1 MINFSW
7 RKNFLVSFRSG
18 SVTRKPSTSPE
29 VLSIKSSTS
38 NKRYGHS
45 KNPNTPVPCV
55 NSKNNTMKNEKISV
69 LRKFQRK
76 TILPKNPIGEIRRML
91 KITWKSALLRA
102 NPTECLVAKIWMSS
116 INWNGVNCQ
125 SNIPARSAQKSC
137 EKSGNGKSTIPSAKK
152 RKTQI
157 NKFPFFQK
165 WKYFSFSIKNV
176 K

>member
-1 MINFSW
+1 MIKFSW
-7 RKNFLVSFRSG
+7 RKNFSVSFRSG
-18 SVTRKPSTSPE
+18 SVTRKASTAPE

-55 NSKNNTMKNEKISV
+55 NSKNNVMKNEKISV
-69 LRKFQRK
+69 LKKFQRK
-76 TILPKNPIGEIRRML
+76 TICPKNPSVEIRRIL

-102 NPTECLVAKIWMSS
+102 NPTECLVAKIWISS

-125 SNIPARSAQKSC
+125 SSIPARSAQKSC
-137 EKSGNGKSTIPSAKK
+137 EKSGNVKSTSPSAKK
-152 RKTQI
+152 RK
-157 NKFPFFQK
+157 
-165 WKYFSFSIKNV
+165 NV